1 MAICK
6 RGNSESWNR
15 MRGMRVGMR
24 GNRVGM
30 MEMRGIRV
38 GMRGIESGNER
49 NQDENLPIRVEMMN
63 KKMWRGIKINGN
75 VHIYKNI
82 VLTLWNEKQLKNL
95 I

>member
-1 MAICK
+1 M
-6 RGNSESWNR
+6 
-15 MRGMRVGMR
+15 GMR

-30 MEMRGIRV
+30 MEMWGIRV
-38 GMRGIESGNER
+38 GMRGIGSGNER
-49 NQDENLPIRVEMMN
+49 NRDENLPIRVEMMN
-63 KKMWRGIKINGN
+63 KKMWRGIKIKGN